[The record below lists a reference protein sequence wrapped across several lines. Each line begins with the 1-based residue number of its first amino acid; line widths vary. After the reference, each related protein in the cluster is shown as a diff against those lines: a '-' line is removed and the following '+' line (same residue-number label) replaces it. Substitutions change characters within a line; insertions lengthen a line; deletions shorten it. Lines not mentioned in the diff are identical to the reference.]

1 MLELHEVRGVQWMV
15 WGVFLCFFIGMV
27 CWVVWRRM
35 RSGRSHVALQHPS
48 PIEPSLDI
56 ASTTTIRTA
65 ATADSPKPPKPPIPQ
80 QQARVVVQQPPET
93 QIKFQSAQTPN
104 AKQFWPDS
112 DEWPFVAINPVI
124 TPPEQ
129 VLYRRLLEALPE
141 CMVLAQ
147 VQLSRVLGVK
157 DGHPFHTWNNRI
169 SRMSLDFVV
178 CRWNGRLVAVI
189 ELDDRSHERSDR
201 IEADAKKDAALA
213 AAGVP
218 IIRWKVHAMPDH
230 AQIRQAV
237 RACGMEI

>member
-1 MLELHEVRGVQWMV
+1 LSDFQWA
-15 WGVFLCFFIGMV
+15 L
-27 CWVVWRRM
+27 
-35 RSGRSHVALQHPS
+35 SGLGLLVIVTLWLVLFGWPEFQQGRKSKKTNAARAPVAS
-48 PIEPSLDI
+48 IKLD
-56 ASTTTIRTA
+56 SSQ
-65 ATADSPKPPKPPIPQ
+65 DSM
-80 QQARVVVQQPPET
+80 QQPPET
-93 QIKFQSAQTPN
+93 QIKFKSAQTPT

-112 DEWPFVAINPVI
+112 EDWPFVAINPVI

-129 VLYRRLLEALPE
+129 ILYRRLLEALPE

-147 VQLSRVLGVK
+147 VQLSRVLGVQ
-157 DGHPFHTWNNRI
+157 DGHPFHVWNNRI

-189 ELDDRSHERSDR
+189 ELDDRSHERADR

-218 IIRWKVHAMPDH
+218 IIRWKVHAMPNH
-230 AQIRQAV
+230 AQIRQAI

>member
-1 MLELHEVRGVQWMV
+1 LSDLQLLLLGLGLLVILALWLVLYVWPPRESAQSRATSAAPSSSSSSSKRASWKTVAAVR
-15 WGVFLCFFIGMV
+15 
-27 CWVVWRRM
+27 
-35 RSGRSHVALQHPS
+35 
-48 PIEPSLDI
+48 
-56 ASTTTIRTA
+56 
-65 ATADSPKPPKPPIPQ
+65 
-80 QQARVVVQQPPET
+80 QPPET
-93 QIKFQSAQTPN
+93 QIKFKSAQTPT

-112 DEWPFVAINPVI
+112 EDWPFVAINPVI

-129 VLYRRLLEALPE
+129 ILYRRLLEALPE

-147 VQLSRVLGVK
+147 VQLSRVLGVQ
-157 DGHPFHTWNNRI
+157 DGHPFHVWNNRI

-189 ELDDRSHERSDR
+189 ELDDRSHERADR

-230 AQIRQAV
+230 AQIRHAI
-237 RACGMEI
+237 RACGMEM